1 MPAIGTARRTRR
13 ILTMRRLLIL
23 SALAL
28 VWTLARPVSAADNRS
43 PEDLAVEGMD
53 KMKQAFEEL
62 LRSIPRF
69 DSPII
74 TDDGDI
80 IIRRQPP
87 VDLPPAPEW
96 PPQPHDDFGGVAI

>member
-1 MPAIGTARRTRR
+1 
-13 ILTMRRLLIL
+13 MRRLLIL
-23 SALAL
+23 SVLVL
-28 VWTLARPVSAADNRS
+28 VWALARPTLAADSRS

-69 DSPII
+69 EAPII
-74 TDDGDI
+74 TDDGDV

-87 VDLPPAPEW
+87 LEPQPAPEW